1 MLVFVSFA
9 LIAINGIFVAAE
21 FALVNI
27 KPSRVDSRVAQ
38 KRLFSRLVRRQF
50 KNLED
55 SISACQLGRTISSL
69 ALGWLGE
76 PAFAALLEPHFS
88 KITGNSYALTHAV
101 SLLFAFLVIATLH
114 LTLGEQIPKVLALT
128 RPESIATFCALPLRI
143 FRFFS
148 YPFLTSLNG
157 ISRALLN
164 LFGVSEFVAHDST
177 HTEDEIRSLLGRAHL
192 QGHLTRTEHRLLNA
206 VFEFDDR
213 VVREIMLP
221 KKDVVFLESSE
232 SPTKL
237 LELIRTTKHSRY
249 PFGHGSLD
257 EVEGV
262 LHIKDLLGQ
271 EIDDNFDFKPMLR
284 PPHKVPEGL
293 EIGKLLRQFQATKQH
308 MAFVMDEFGNVIGAV
323 TMENV
328 IEQIVGTVQDEF
340 DLEDPLIVPEQNGI
354 FLVDGGIS
362 LEELE
367 KSLKYEFEDTEAD
380 TLSGFLTFK
389 LEQLPKEGDEVDL
402 GQFVA
407 EVIETLD
414 SCAEKVRI
422 RVKKP
427 A

>member
-1 MLVFVSFA
+1 VLVFISLA
-9 LIAINGIFVAAE
+9 LIALNGLFVAAE

-27 KPSRVDSRVAQ
+27 RPSRIDSWVAQ
-38 KRLFSRLVRRQF
+38 KRLFAKLVRTQF
-50 KNLED
+50 RNLEE

-88 KITGNSYALTHAV
+88 TVFGNSSAITQGV
-101 SLLFAFLVIATLH
+101 SLLLAFMVIATLH
-114 LTLGEQIPKVLALT
+114 LTLGEQIPKVVALT
-128 RPESIATFCALPLRI
+128 RPESIATFCAMPLRV
-143 FRFFS
+143 FRLICF
-148 YPFLTSLNG
+148 PFLMSLNG

-164 LFGVSEFVAHDST
+164 LFGVTEFVAHDSA
-177 HTEDEIRSLLGRAHL
+177 HTEDEIRSLMGRAHL
-192 QGHLTRTEHRLLNA
+192 QGQLTRTEHRLLNA

-232 SPTKL
+232 SPKKL
-237 LELIRTTKHSRY
+237 LELIRATKHSRY
-249 PFGHGSLD
+249 PYGHGSLD

-262 LHIKDLLGQ
+262 LHIKDLLGI
-271 EIDDNFDFKPMLR
+271 EIDDSFDFRTMLR

-293 EIGKLLRQFQATKQH
+293 EISKLLRQFQATKQH

-328 IEQIVGTVQDEF
+328 IEQIVGAVQDEF
-340 DLEDPLIVPEQNGI
+340 DIEDPLIVPEQNGVY
-354 FLVDGGIS
+354 LVDGGIS
-362 LEELE
+362 LELLE
-367 KSLKYEFEDTEAD
+367 KSLNFEFDESDAD

-402 GQFVA
+402 GNYVA
-407 EVIETLD
+407 EVVETLD

-422 RVKKP
+422 REKQIS
-427 A
+427 